1 MLSTPSKTYKTVD
14 LILAA
19 FLKSKGMKLC
29 AWVKSPNNQVT
40 FEFNDENNEVKNL
53 LLEYINSDERRF
65 YNEVK
70 GLKQLT

>member
-1 MLSTPSKTYKTVD
+1 MSTDNKTYKTVD

-19 FLKSKGMKLC
+19 FLKAKGMKLTG
-29 AWVKSPNNQVT
+29 WVKAPNNQVT
-40 FEFNDENNEVKNL
+40 FEFNDENNESKNL

>member
-1 MLSTPSKTYKTVD
+1 MD

-19 FLKSKGMKLC
+19 FLKSKGMKLSG
-29 AWVKSPNNQVT
+29 WVKSPNNQVT
-40 FEFNDENNEVKNL
+40 FEFNDENNEAKNL